1 MGSWNFLWT
10 TKNPKQTHIQKCIK
24 IQILVQQCQINCNGL
39 KKIKV
44 TKHHKVL
51 YKVEGLIRTFPFAT
65 TICKCEEAINVIS
78 SKVNPNCHQI
88 AHQYAKLQN
97 WQ

>member
-1 MGSWNFLWT
+1 
-10 TKNPKQTHIQKCIK
+10 
-24 IQILVQQCQINCNGL
+24 
-39 KKIKV
+39 
-44 TKHHKVL
+44 
-51 YKVEGLIRTFPFAT
+51 
-65 TICKCEEAINVIS
+65 VIS